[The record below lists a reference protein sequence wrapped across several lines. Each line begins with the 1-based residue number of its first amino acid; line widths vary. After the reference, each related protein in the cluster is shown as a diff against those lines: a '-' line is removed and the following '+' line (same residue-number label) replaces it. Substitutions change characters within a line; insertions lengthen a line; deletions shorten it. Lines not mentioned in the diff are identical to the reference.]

1 MFYNQPPGMPQQGM
15 MPPYP
20 NGGYPQQ
27 MTPQQWQQMQQQQMM
42 QQQWQQ
48 QQLMQQQQMMQQR
61 GWQQP
66 RAVPNQYPGQ
76 MGYPGYP
83 PQMQQP
89 MPQMGMGNV
98 FHGQQPWT
106 SGNLDGRSVGSGF
119 SKYSSGNNNP
129 QPQPGPWPTPAS
141 HRLQNQSMGQGM
153 SVSERYLAT
162 VPEDRLPASVRGA
175 QSQTV
180 SDTRPVVNQPQQAES
195 QALNEARMRVWAE
208 MKREDDEKHL
218 RRVAAISGMS
228 EKEYD
233 EYMEKDTDDDVEED
247 FDPFERQQEFNRR
260 VDTLMQKQPM
270 SEPAEQS
277 TYQPVQSEV
286 PRRVIPI
293 ETRKKRKFVLVNSI
307 DQRGEIADK
316 KDFMSTPRKPYITA
330 PNTTYQA
337 LAKTTAK
344 TADGVVTVYEPISS
358 EEGLT
363 EEELDRGR
371 HYINK
376 ASLALKEAH
385 PIKAQTAEVQVLQ
398 GDQMVSAPE
407 RKKEVIQDRASNAIV
422 HETEGELSITEAIL
436 NTKYLH
442 KVSTTRGDGVY
453 TVVKTDLRR
462 YFIAKQSMAEIV
474 SKLSETTTF
483 KELQLEINRLLAN
496 NDPDVVEFTAQL
508 DRYLTQ
514 ELEKLIHIKM
524 GLYGISFGSFADDAV
539 DLIRHIE
546 GKFGP
551 TYSRALTGYQE
562 TFIKSLLVPSIL
574 NMDESVTDEST
585 KYYGVGIK
593 KKMLIAYVDIDADS
607 LNVGTVDRVALLIS
621 NATLPNLYDFV
632 KELFKKSPGVYT
644 HYIVTNDE
652 RIFEINKGLIDA
664 GSEIPTYLINEVTLC
679 H

>member
-208 MKREDDEKHL
+208 MKREDDEKHGNDGERSEAGHL
-218 RRVAAISGMS
+218 R
-228 EKEYD
+228 
-233 EYMEKDTDDDVEED
+233 
-247 FDPFERQQEFNRR
+247 
-260 VDTLMQKQPM
+260 
-270 SEPAEQS
+270 
-277 TYQPVQSEV
+277 
-286 PRRVIPI
+286 
-293 ETRKKRKFVLVNSI
+293 
-307 DQRGEIADK
+307 IA
-316 KDFMSTPRKPYITA
+316 
-330 PNTTYQA
+330 
-337 LAKTTAK
+337 
-344 TADGVVTVYEPISS
+344 
-358 EEGLT
+358 
-363 EEELDRGR
+363 
-371 HYINK
+371 
-376 ASLALKEAH
+376 
-385 PIKAQTAEVQVLQ
+385 
-398 GDQMVSAPE
+398 
-407 RKKEVIQDRASNAIV
+407 
-422 HETEGELSITEAIL
+422 
-436 NTKYLH
+436 
-442 KVSTTRGDGVY
+442 
-453 TVVKTDLRR
+453 
-462 YFIAKQSMAEIV
+462 
-474 SKLSETTTF
+474 
-483 KELQLEINRLLAN
+483 
-496 NDPDVVEFTAQL
+496 
-508 DRYLTQ
+508 
-514 ELEKLIHIKM
+514 
-524 GLYGISFGSFADDAV
+524 
-539 DLIRHIE
+539 
-546 GKFGP
+546 
-551 TYSRALTGYQE
+551 
-562 TFIKSLLVPSIL
+562 
-574 NMDESVTDEST
+574 
-585 KYYGVGIK
+585 
-593 KKMLIAYVDIDADS
+593 
-607 LNVGTVDRVALLIS
+607 
-621 NATLPNLYDFV
+621 
-632 KELFKKSPGVYT
+632 
-644 HYIVTNDE
+644 
-652 RIFEINKGLIDA
+652 
-664 GSEIPTYLINEVTLC
+664 
-679 H
+679 